1 MNELLKLLIK
11 IFILTIFLN
20 QISFANLEK
29 VSLQIAWKHQF
40 EFAGFYAAIEKGYY
54 KDVGLALEIKEL
66 KDGVNVS
73 EDVINQKSTFGTTS
87 SSLILERLKNKPV
100 VLIASY
106 FKQNSLALATKEN
119 IKTPH
124 DLKNK
129 KIMAVNSEIEQ
140 SSLGAMLK
148 DSGINKEDYTLI
160 KHDYNINKFVNNE
173 VDAMHICYITTL

>member
-66 KDGVNVS
+66 KDGV
-73 EDVINQKSTFGTTS
+73 I
-87 SSLILERLKNKPV
+87 P
-100 VLIASY
+100 
-106 FKQNSLALATKEN
+106 FKK
-119 IKTPH
+119 
-124 DLKNK
+124 
-129 KIMAVNSEIEQ
+129 
-140 SSLGAMLK
+140 
-148 DSGINKEDYTLI
+148 
-160 KHDYNINKFVNNE
+160 
-173 VDAMHICYITTL
+173 